1 VVRRGFGG
9 QLWIR
14 DVDHHAKPVGQ
25 LPWQQPYFT
34 FWRNNMAS
42 IRTAR
47 VIAAVSALP
56 LAAALFAGAASADN
70 GAIADDGS
78 SAAVTNAWQGIL
90 GSGVG
95 GDNNGNSSTTQQQA
109 IGSGASNQSNTAQV
123 DGSAFTAINQGNSNV
138 AVNFTPL
145 WW

>member
-1 VVRRGFGG
+1 
-9 QLWIR
+9 
-14 DVDHHAKPVGQ
+14 
-25 LPWQQPYFT
+25 
-34 FWRNNMAS
+34 MAS

-56 LAAALFAGAASADN
+56 LAAALFTGVAAADN

-78 SAAVTNAWQGIL
+78 NAGVASVV

-95 GDNNGNSSTTQQQA
+95 HDNNGNSSTTQQNA
-109 IGSGASNQSNTAQV
+109 VDSGASNQSNTAQV
-123 DGSAFTAINQGNSNV
+123 NGSAFTAINQGNSNA
-138 AVNFTPL
+138 AVSFTPL

>member
-1 VVRRGFGG
+1 
-9 QLWIR
+9 
-14 DVDHHAKPVGQ
+14 
-25 LPWQQPYFT
+25 
-34 FWRNNMAS
+34 MAS

-56 LAAALFAGAASADN
+56 LAAALFTGVAAADN

-78 SAAVTNAWQGIL
+78 NAGVASVV

-95 GDNNGNSSTTQQQA
+95 HDNNGNSSTAQQNA
-109 IGSGASNQSNTAQV
+109 VGSGASNQSNTAQV
-123 DGSAFTAINQGNSNV
+123 NGSAFTAINQGNSNA
-138 AVNFTPL
+138 AVSFTPL